1 MATVSARP
9 KPIVD
14 SSPAQLT
21 RYFAA
26 KLAAELGP
34 HNVKRLMDLRD
45 NSFVLVDVRSEEG
58 FRQGHIP
65 GAINIPFEQL
75 PARLRELP
83 KAKRVIVYCWDTTCT
98 LSTKAAYILA
108 LKGYRVKEMI
118 GGFEVWKAERF
129 PTE

>member
-9 KPIVD
+9 KPIVEA
-14 SSPAQLT
+14 SPVQLK

-45 NSFVLVDVRSEEG
+45 DSFVLVDVRSEEG

-65 GAINIPFEQL
+65 GALSIPFEQL

-83 KAKRVIVYCWDTTCT
+83 KAKTVIAYCWDTTCT
-98 LSTKAAYILA
+98 LSTKAAFILA
-108 LKGYRVKEMI
+108 SKGYRVKEMI
-118 GGFEVWKAERF
+118 GGFEAWKASGF